1 MEIVDPKNLDK
12 QKEWGKAFVDHEIV
26 ETSPEDNGVVR
37 FMRSP
42 SSLPLSNRSFLLSFP
57 PPKEI
62 DWFGKRAVIQV
73 QKKSLAPIKIGYRG
87 KRWPCESD
95 QRRKFQHDY
104 P

>member
-42 SSLPLSNRSFLLSFP
+42 S
-57 PPKEI
+57 
-62 DWFGKRAVIQV
+62 
-73 QKKSLAPIKIGYRG
+73 
-87 KRWPCESD
+87 
-95 QRRKFQHDY
+95 
-104 P
+104 